1 MPKFNRGAQ
10 RLAAARQAS
19 ADAKVQA
26 VVAEKH
32 RQATLP
38 KKVRLDLE
46 RAEMRDRDDA
56 EDEYYR
62 EKRERERAADW
73 DHNHDDRWGGQ

>member
-1 MPKFNRGAQ
+1 MPSHEPTDEEI
-10 RLAAARQAS
+10 AALTRETNEEEALEWR
-19 ADAKVQA
+19 
-26 VVAEKH
+26 KH

-62 EKRERERAADW
+62 EKRQRERAGDW
-73 DHNHDDRWGGQ
+73 DHNHAWKLKW